1 MTPVNTEIVT
11 RLFTEME
18 QAVAKLRSSAALSQD
33 EFLSDSKYYDSA
45 KYNLIV
51 AVEALIDLCNH
62 IIAQERLGKPEE
74 YADVLRI
81 IGARLSLGADFMMR
95 LEKMAKFRN
104 LIVHLYWK
112 VDNADVYKILKNNM
126 DDFDIIKKALSKYM
140 THQGKK

>member
-1 MTPVNTEIVT
+1 MTPIDAEVVT
-11 RLFTEME
+11 RLIAEME
-18 QAVAKLRSSAALSQD
+18 QAVAKLRSLAALSQD
-33 EFLSDSKYYDSA
+33 KFLVDSNFYDAA

-62 IIAQERLGKPEE
+62 IIVQEKLGKPEE

-81 IGARLSLGADFMMR
+81 IGAKLSLDADFIIK

-112 VDNADVYKILKNNM
+112 VDNSEVYNILKNNL
-126 DDFDIIKKALSKYM
+126 DDFDLIKKTLIEYLR
-140 THQGKK
+140 Q

>member
-1 MTPVNTEIVT
+1 MTPINAEVVT
-11 RLFTEME
+11 RLIAEME
-18 QAVAKLRSSAALSQD
+18 QAVAKLRSLSNLSQD
-33 EFLSDSKYYDSA
+33 KFLADSNFYDAA

-81 IGARLSLGADFMMR
+81 IGDRLSLDADFIIK

-112 VDNADVYKILKNNM
+112 VDNAEVYNILKNNL
-126 DDFDIIKKALSKYM
+126 DDFDLIKKALTGYLR
-140 THQGKK
+140 Q

>member
-1 MTPVNTEIVT
+1 MTPIDAEVVT
-11 RLFTEME
+11 RLIAEME
-18 QAVAKLRSSAALSQD
+18 QAVAKLRSLAALSQD
-33 EFLSDSKYYDSA
+33 KFLADSNFCDAA

-62 IIAQERLGKPEE
+62 IIVQEKLGKPEE

-81 IGARLSLGADFMMR
+81 IGAKLSLDADFIIK

-112 VDNADVYKILKNNM
+112 VDNSEVYNILKNNL
-126 DDFDIIKKALSKYM
+126 DDFDLIKKTLIEYLR
-140 THQGKK
+140 Q

>member
-1 MTPVNTEIVT
+1 MTPINTEVVT
-11 RLFTEME
+11 RLIAEME
-18 QAVAKLRSSAALSQD
+18 QAVAKLRSLSGLSQD
-33 EFLSDSKYYDSA
+33 KFLADSNFYDAA

-62 IIAQERLGKPEE
+62 VIAQERLGKPEE

-81 IGARLSLGADFMMR
+81 IGARLSLDADFIIR

-112 VDNADVYKILKNNM
+112 VDNSEVYNILKNNLN
-126 DDFDIIKKALSKYM
+126 DFDLIKKALTGYLR
-140 THQGKK
+140 Q

>member
-1 MTPVNTEIVT
+1 MTLIDAEVVT
-11 RLFTEME
+11 RLIAEME
-18 QAVAKLRSSAALSQD
+18 QAVAKLRSLSALSQD
-33 EFLSDSKYYDSA
+33 KFLADSNFYDAA

-81 IGARLSLGADFMMR
+81 IGARLSLDADFIIR

-112 VDNADVYKILKNNM
+112 VDNAEVYNILKNNL
-126 DDFDIIKKALSKYM
+126 DDFDLIKKALTGYLR
-140 THQGKK
+140 Q

>member
-1 MTPVNTEIVT
+1 MTPIDAEVVT
-11 RLFTEME
+11 RLIAEME
-18 QAVAKLRSSAALSQD
+18 QAVAKLRSLAVLSQD
-33 EFLSDSKYYDSA
+33 KFLADSNFYDAA

-62 IIAQERLGKPEE
+62 IIVQEKLGKPEE

-81 IGARLSLGADFMMR
+81 IGARLSLDADFIIK

-112 VDNADVYKILKNNM
+112 VDNSEVYNILKNNL
-126 DDFDIIKKALSKYM
+126 DDFDLIKKTLIEYLR
-140 THQGKK
+140 Q

>member
-1 MTPVNTEIVT
+1 MTPINAEVVT
-11 RLFTEME
+11 RLIAEME
-18 QAVAKLRSSAALSQD
+18 QAVAKLRSLSVLSQD
-33 EFLSDSKYYDSA
+33 IFLADSNFHDAA

-81 IGARLSLGADFMMR
+81 IGARLSLDADFVIR

-104 LIVHLYWK
+104 LI
-112 VDNADVYKILKNNM
+112 
-126 DDFDIIKKALSKYM
+126 
-140 THQGKK
+140 

>member
-1 MTPVNTEIVT
+1 MTPINVDVVT
-11 RLFTEME
+11 RLIAEME
-18 QAVAKLRSSAALSQD
+18 QAVSKLRSLSVLSQD
-33 EFLSDSKYYDSA
+33 KFLADSNFFDAA

-62 IIAQERLGKPEE
+62 IIVQEKLGKPEE

-81 IGARLSLGADFMMR
+81 IGARLSLDADFIIK

-112 VDNADVYKILKNNM
+112 VDNSEVYNILKNNL
-126 DDFDIIKKALSKYM
+126 DDFDLIKKTLIEYLR
-140 THQGKK
+140 Q

>member
-1 MTPVNTEIVT
+1 MTPIDAEVVT
-11 RLFTEME
+11 RLIAEME
-18 QAVAKLRSSAALSQD
+18 QAVAKLRSLAALSQD
-33 EFLSDSKYYDSA
+33 KFLADSNFYDAA

-62 IIAQERLGKPEE
+62 IIVQEKLGKPEE

-81 IGARLSLGADFMMR
+81 IGARLSLDADFIIK

-112 VDNADVYKILKNNM
+112 VDNSEVYNILKNNL
-126 DDFDIIKKALSKYM
+126 DDFDLIKKTLIEYLR
-140 THQGKK
+140 Q